1 VILVDTS
8 VWIGYLRG
16 DRTERVDALETLLDR
31 EVPCA
36 LSDLIAMEILQGVR
50 GDADAERL
58 AAYLETQRRVAPSDG
73 WATHL
78 EAARLYRRCRAAGV
92 TVRSTVDC
100 LIARLAV
107 EHDLVLLH
115 DDRDYDRIATVEP
128 RLRLF

>member
-1 VILVDTS
+1 MILVDTS

-16 DRTERVDALETLLDR
+16 DRTERIDALETLLDR
-31 EVPCA
+31 GVPCA
-36 LSDLIAMEILQGVR
+36 LSDLIAMEILQGVKDD
-50 GDADAERL
+50 GDAERL
-58 AAYLETQRRVAPSDG
+58 AAYLETQRRVAPNDG
-73 WATHL
+73 WTAHL
-78 EAARLYRRCRAAGV
+78 EAARLHRRCRAVGV